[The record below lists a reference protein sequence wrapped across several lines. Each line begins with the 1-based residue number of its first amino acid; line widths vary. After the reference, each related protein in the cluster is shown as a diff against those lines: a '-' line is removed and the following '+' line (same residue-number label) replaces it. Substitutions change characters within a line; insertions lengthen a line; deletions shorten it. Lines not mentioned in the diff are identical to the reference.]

1 MNEIKIKL
9 VVEAPELCAA
19 LNNAANAI
27 LALPTRSFAP
37 VAAVPA
43 VGDVTPAAPEMPV
56 AATAEAVSAV
66 PDAVPAPA
74 AVETPTPAPAV
85 APTPT
90 PTPSAPTAAPA
101 SAGPVESAPTNAPA
115 AAESPSKAYT
125 FEDIKSAGGQ
135 LMQAGKMAE
144 LSELL
149 KSFGVQAVTQLKPD
163 QYGGVMQGLIE
174 LGAKV

>member
-9 VVEAPELCAA
+9 TVEAPELCAA

-43 VGDVTPAAPEMPV
+43 AGDVTPVAPEMPV
-56 AATAEAVSAV
+56 AATVEAVSAV

-74 AVETPTPAPAV
+74 AVETPTPS
-85 APTPT
+85 PTPT
-90 PTPSAPTAAPA
+90 PTAPTTAPA
-101 SAGPVESAPTNAPA
+101 PVGPATAETAPA
-115 AAESPSKAYT
+115 PALAPATESPSKAYT